1 MNKTVFITGGSR
13 GIGKCAVEAFSREGY
28 NVAFTYLNSQENAEN
43 IATGCGAFPIKC
55 DVSNSAD
62 VKCAIDSAI
71 NKFGK
76 IDVLINNAGI
86 DEFCLFTDITD
97 EKWHKMI
104 DTNLSGA
111 FYASREAL
119 KDMIKR
125 QDGVIINI
133 SSMWGEVGASCEVHY
148 SVSKA
153 GLIGMT
159 KALAKE
165 VGPSNIRVNCVS
177 PGVIDTDM
185 NAHLS
190 KEDMEQLKY
199 DTPLGKIG
207 KCEDV
212 CNTLLFLASDKSS
225 FITGQIF
232 GVNGGYIIQVRG
244 KSEQLKE
251 K

>member
-1 MNKTVFITGGSR
+1 MSKTVLITGGSR
-13 GIGKCAVEAFSREGY
+13 GIGRCAVKAFADNGY
-28 NVAFTYLNSQENAEN
+28 NVAFTYLNSEEKAEKL
-43 IATGCGAFPIKC
+43 ATECSAFAIKADASNSK
-55 DVSNSAD
+55 DVSNAVD
-62 VKCAIDSAI
+62 LTIK
-71 NKFGK
+71 KFGK
-76 IDVLINNAGI
+76 IDILVNNAGI

-104 DTNLSGA
+104 DTNLSSA
-111 FYASREAL
+111 FYASRSVL

-153 GLIGMT
+153 GLIGLT

-185 NAHLS
+185 NAHLTN
-190 KEDMEQLKY
+190 EDIEQLKN

-207 KCEDV
+207 TCEDV
-212 CNTLLFLASDKSS
+212 CNAILFLASDKAS
-225 FITGQIF
+225 FVTGQVL
-232 GVNGGYIIQVRG
+232 GVNGGYII
-244 KSEQLKE
+244 
-251 K
+251 

>member
-1 MNKTVFITGGSR
+1 MKKTVLITGGSR
-13 GIGKCAVEAFSREGY
+13 GIGKRAVELFSSEGY
-28 NVAFTYLNSQENAEN
+28 NVAFTYLNSEEKALN
-43 IATGCGAFPIKC
+43 IATGCGAFAIKC
-55 DVSNSAD
+55 DVSKSDEVNKTVNS
-62 VKCAIDSAI
+62 VIEKY
-71 NKFGK
+71 GK
-76 IDVLINNAGI
+76 IDILINNAGI

-104 DTNLSGA
+104 DTNLSGV
-111 FYASREAL
+111 FYTTRAVL
-119 KDMIKR
+119 KDMIKN
-125 QDGVIINI
+125 QNGSIINV

-153 GLIGMT
+153 GVIGLT

-165 VGPSNIRVNCVS
+165 VGPSNIRVNCVT

-190 KEDMEQLKY
+190 NDDIEQLKY

-212 CNTLLFLASDKSS
+212 CNMLLFLASEKSS

-232 GVNGGYIIQVRG
+232 GVNGGYVI
-244 KSEQLKE
+244 
-251 K
+251 

>member
-13 GIGKCAVEAFSREGY
+13 GIGKCAVEAFSKNGY
-28 NVAFTYLNSQENAEN
+28 NVAFTYLNSKEKAEN
-43 IATGCGAFPIKC
+43 IATGCGALAIRC
-55 DVSNSAD
+55 DVSNSSD
-62 VKCAIDSAI
+62 VKHSIDLAIE
-71 NKFGK
+71 KFGK

-119 KDMIKR
+119 KDMIKH
-125 QDGVIINI
+125 QEGVIINI

-153 GLIGMT
+153 GLIGLT
-159 KALAKE
+159 KSLAKE
-165 VGPSNIRVNCVS
+165 VGPSNIRVNCVC

-190 KEDMEQLKY
+190 KEDMDQLKY

-212 CNTLLFLASDKSS
+212 VNTLLFLASDKSS
-225 FITGQIF
+225 FITGQIL
-232 GVNGGYIIQVRG
+232 GVNGGYVI
-244 KSEQLKE
+244 
-251 K
+251 